1 MKTLFINP
9 ISSDITISLLEDSIC
24 RETHI
29 IPKWDD
35 FSQFPEKVIELVD
48 AHSIKEIW
56 CICGPGAFTR
66 MRIVTLTLTTLRL
79 SRAIRLKWCHF
90 FSIIKEWIPILRAN
104 DREYIIETAKWITTL
119 IEKGNIPLGTYIWYD
134 DKNDFTD
141 AKVFIEYRED
151 AREVSRVFEQIEYTE
166 VLSPIY
172 LKDPHI
178 TCSKKNTS
186 PF

>member
-1 MKTLFINP
+1 M
-9 ISSDITISLLEDSIC
+9 
-24 RETHI
+24 
-29 IPKWDD
+29 
-35 FSQFPEKVIELVD
+35 
-48 AHSIKEIW
+48 
-56 CICGPGAFTR
+56 
-66 MRIVTLTLTTLRL
+66 
-79 SRAIRLKWCHF
+79 
-90 FSIIKEWIPILRAN
+90 PILQAN
-104 DREYIIETAKWITTL
+104 DREYIIETTEWITDL
-119 IEKGNIPLGTYIWYD
+119 IEKENIPPGTYIWYG

-151 AREVSRVFEQIEYTE
+151 AREISQVFKQIEYTE